1 MRFRMLAI
9 TPLLTACA
17 AIVPLC
23 AQTPVERTVATSATG
38 AVEVS
43 NISGEIRVV
52 GWDRAEVR
60 VTGTLGRGTERL
72 DVTSAGDRVR
82 VEVVIPRGA
91 RNVEGSDIEVRV
103 PARKNVTVR
112 GVSADVQLDGVT
124 GTVDAQSTSGDVTIG
139 GSPASVRAIST
150 SGSVGLDVSTSRVEA
165 GSTSGDV
172 TVQGNVRETISAHA
186 VSGDVEVA
194 APSAE
199 VMAKSV
205 SGNVTLRGAARR
217 LSAST
222 VSGDMEVRGG
232 RVQYGAF
239 ESVSGSLRFN
249 GELEADAAINAQSH
263 SGDVVLVL
271 PGGVG
276 ARFEVVTFSGD
287 ISNAF
292 GAEARRTSRYGPGEE
307 LRFTRGSGG
316 ALITVKTFSGN
327 VELERD

>member
-1 MRFRMLAI
+1 MPFRMLALV
-9 TPLLTACA
+9 PLLTACA

-23 AQTPVERTVATSATG
+23 AQTPVERTVATPATG
-38 AVEVS
+38 SVEVS
-43 NISGEIRVV
+43 NVAGEIRVV

-72 DVTSAGDRVR
+72 DVTSSGDRVR

-103 PARKNVTVR
+103 PARKSVQVV
-112 GVSADVQLDGVT
+112 GVSADVHLSGVT
-124 GTVDAQSTSGDVTIG
+124 GTVDAQSTSGGVTVN
-139 GSPASVRAIST
+139 GSPASVRAVAT
-150 SGSVGLDVSTSRVEA
+150 SGSVALDVNTSRVEA
-165 GSTSGDV
+165 SSTSGDV
-172 TVQGNVRETISAHA
+172 TVQGSVRETISAHS
-186 VSGDVEVA
+186 VSGDVDVA

-217 LSAST
+217 LSAGT

-239 ESVSGSLRFN
+239 ESVSGSLRFS
-249 GELEADAAINAQSH
+249 GQLEADAAINAQSH
-263 SGDVVLVL
+263 SGDVVLEL
-271 PGGVG
+271 PGGIA

-287 ISNAF
+287 ISNGF
-292 GAEARRTSRYGPGEE
+292 GSQARRGSYGPGQE
-307 LRFTRGSGG
+307 LRFVTGNGG

-327 VELERD
+327 VELERN